1 MNNNHKTVNYFDEVI
16 FMAVKII
23 SASFR
28 GIEGKLIDVEV
39 DLVRGLPCFNIVGL
53 ADTSVKEA
61 KERVR
66 SAIVNSGYEFP
77 VCRIV
82 VNLAPADLRKAGTH
96 FDLPIAVGILA
107 ASGQIRLG
115 ACSRHVFIGE
125 LSLSGALNRI
135 TGGLPIIMEGMR
147 NGIVNFVVP
156 EANALEC
163 SFVKGSRVFA
173 FKSLTQAAAFVRN
186 REAAPFE
193 RGSLG
198 LTFQPARLQAD
209 FEDVMGHESSKR
221 AIEVAAAGGHNLLF
235 TGPPGSGKTMLAERI
250 PAILPA
256 LTYRESLDVTRIYS
270 VSGKTQGAGLI
281 TERPFRAP
289 HHTSTAVSL
298 VGGGS
303 SLMPGEVSLAH
314 HGVLFLDEILEFRK
328 RVLDILRQ
336 PLEERKISIS
346 RSTGTVVYPANI
358 MLVGAMNPCP
368 CGYHGSS
375 RECTCTDFEK
385 RQYLSRLSGPLIDR
399 IDMFA
404 YVNSVPYNEIK
415 RSEKPEASSAVKKR
429 VEAARE
435 IQNRRFEGTGIFL
448 NSQMTPKMLK
458 EHCALSMEAAKLL
471 EKVYERHHLSTRSYS
486 RILKVARTISDLECR
501 SGISTADVIEALQY
515 KLQGDGNFG

>member
-1 MNNNHKTVNYFDEVI
+1 
-16 FMAVKII
+16 MAVKII

-28 GIEGKLIDVEV
+28 GIEGRLIDVEV
-39 DLVRGLPCFNIVGL
+39 DLVRGLPNFNIVGL

-115 ACSRHVFIGE
+115 LCSRHIFIGE
-125 LSLSGALNRI
+125 LSLSGTLNRI
-135 TGGLPIIMEGMR
+135 NGGLPIIMEGMN

-156 EANALEC
+156 EANAMEC
-163 SFVKGSRVFA
+163 SFVKGSRVYA
-173 FKSLTQAAAFVRN
+173 FKSLKEAAAFIRN
-186 REAAPFE
+186 RDVLPFE
-193 RGSLG
+193 RGAQSE
-198 LTFQPARLQAD
+198 TFQPALQLPD
-209 FEDVMGHESSKR
+209 YEDVMGHESAKR
-221 AIEVAAAGGHNLLF
+221 AIEVAAAGGHNLLLS
-235 TGPPGSGKTMLAERI
+235 GPPGSGKTMLAERI

-270 VSGKTQGAGLI
+270 VSGKSDGPGLI
-281 TERPFRAP
+281 TVRPFRAP

-298 VGGGS
+298 IGGGA
-303 SLMPGEVSLAH
+303 SLLPGEVSLAH

-328 RVLDILRQ
+328 RILDILRQ
-336 PLEERKISIS
+336 PLEDRKISIS
-346 RSTGTVVYPANI
+346 RSTGTVVYPASI

-368 CGYHGSS
+368 CGYHGSG
-375 RECTCTDFEK
+375 RECTCTEFEM
-385 RQYLSRLSGPLIDR
+385 RQYLSRLSSPLIDR

-415 RSEKPEASSAVKKR
+415 RSEKPEPSIAIKAR
-429 VEAARE
+429 VEAARQ
-435 IQNRRFEGTGIFL
+435 IQRRRFEGSGIFL
-448 NSQMTPKMLK
+448 NSQMNSRMIK
-458 EHCALSMEAAKLL
+458 EHCILNGEAVKLL
-471 EKVYERHHLSTRSYS
+471 EVVYERYRLSTRSYS
-486 RILKVARTISDLECR
+486 RILKVARTISDLGCR
-501 SGISTADVIEALQY
+501 ESIDTADIIEALQY
-515 KLQGDGNFG
+515 KLQGDGNIG